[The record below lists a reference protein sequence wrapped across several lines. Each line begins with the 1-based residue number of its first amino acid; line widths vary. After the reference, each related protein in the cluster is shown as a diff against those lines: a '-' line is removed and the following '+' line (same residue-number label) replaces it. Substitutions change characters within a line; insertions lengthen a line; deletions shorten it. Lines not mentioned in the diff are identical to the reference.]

1 MEYPKKYCPSNGTEG
16 EWFMSRFCEHCINEK
31 FIHTQDFKD
40 KQCKLLNNALLYD
53 KNDKEFPEEWIYN
66 SEGHPICAAH
76 VKWDWDS
83 DDDDRNDKPLNVLPP
98 PDDPNQ
104 LVLFTFDEQLDE
116 LLQPNQIEIEA

>member
-1 MEYPKKYCPSNGTEG
+1 MDDSKKYCPSNGTEG
-16 EWFMSRFCEHCINEK
+16 EIFISEFCEHCINEK

-53 KNDKEFPEEWIYN
+53 KNDKEFPEEWTYDN
-66 SEGHPICAAH
+66 EGYAICTAY
-76 VKWDWDS
+76 VKWDWNK
-83 DDDDRNDKPLNVLPP
+83 DDDNNDNKVLNNPPP

-116 LLQPNQIEIEA
+116 LLQPKQIEIEA